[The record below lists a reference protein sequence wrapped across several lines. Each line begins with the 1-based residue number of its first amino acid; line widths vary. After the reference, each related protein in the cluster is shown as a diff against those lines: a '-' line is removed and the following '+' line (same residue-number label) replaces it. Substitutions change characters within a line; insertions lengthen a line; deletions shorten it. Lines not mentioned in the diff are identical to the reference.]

1 MKDLII
7 FTLIIMFL
15 VSPFKKVSGQH
26 DVLYEKKELKRGGE
40 VLPYRIM
47 FPQGF
52 DASQKYPLI
61 LFLHGA
67 GERGNDN
74 EKQLVHGASFFG
86 SEINRK
92 RFPAIVIFPQCKT
105 ESYWAKV
112 DFSMNVDGSRDFY
125 FDPSGEPNPPMQLVL
140 ELIDHYLS
148 EPYVDKHRVYLGGLS
163 MGGMGTFEL
172 LFRKPEVFAAAFP
185 ICGGGNPNMIAPE
198 VKNVK
203 IWAFHGEADPVVKVD
218 LTMQMV
224 EALRKASADVRLTL
238 YPEVG
243 HNAWD
248 YVFKEEELLPWL
260 FSQRKMF

>member
-1 MKDLII
+1 MKGFPIL
-7 FTLIIMFL
+7 MFSMML
-15 VSPFKKVSGQH
+15 LMLPLQKVTGQYH
-26 DVLYEKKELKRGGE
+26 AHYEKKELRTNE
-40 VLPYRIM
+40 DVLPYRIM
-47 FPQGF
+47 FPEGF
-52 DASQKYPLI
+52 DASRKYPLI
-61 LFLHGA
+61 LFLHGS

-86 SEINRK
+86 SDNNRK
-92 RFPAIVIFPQCKT
+92 KFPAIVIFPQCKS

-112 DFSMNVDGSRDFY
+112 DFSMNEDGSRELY
-125 FDPSGEPNPPMQLVL
+125 FDPSGEPTSPMKLVL

-172 LFRKPEVFAAAFP
+172 LYRKPEIFAAAIP
-185 ICGGGNPNMIAPE
+185 ICGGGNPEKIAPK
-198 VKNVK
+198 VKKVK
-203 IWAFHGEADPVVKVD
+203 IWAFHGEADQVVKAG
-218 LTMQMV
+218 LSIKMV

-248 YVFKEEELLPWL
+248 YVFKEEELLSWL
-260 FSQRKMF
+260 FSIRR